1 MNVVPVVI
9 AGGTRTMGPREPIE
23 TVTLSAGGWTET
35 VMESVMVGDE
45 MEEEIKTESEER
57 GGEMAAGTVI
67 MEVQAGTVILGV
79 QAGTVILGVQGG
91 SEIQITMEG
100 QEEETRIEI
109 LVAGVVGKEG
119 VGGVG
124 RGGGMIV
131 VVMVVRLSGEGGDLG
146 MSKRLTVSVKEEGE
160 GVGVGVVVV
169 GGGGTENKIEAG
181 TEVYTVLVQCTCIL

>member
-1 MNVVPVVI
+1 MNVVPAVI

-23 TVTLSAGGWTET
+23 TVTKT

-45 MEEEIKTESEER
+45 MEEEIKTASEER

-67 MEVQAGTVILGV
+67 MGV
-79 QAGTVILGVQGG
+79 QAGTVIMGVQAGTVIMGVQGG
-91 SEIQITMEG
+91 SEIQIMMEG

-124 RGGGMIV
+124 GMIV
-131 VVMVVRLSGEGGDLG
+131 VVVVVAAHGGGTGMVVRLSGEGGDLG
-146 MSKRLTVSVKEEGE
+146 MSKRLAVSVKEE
-160 GVGVGVVVV
+160 VV

-181 TEVYTVLVQCTCIL
+181 TEVYTCILYCNLYNVVKVVYM